1 MRILFQGEREGG
13 VEGQSNLPASA
24 IFLKSFSL
32 KYPICPR
39 AIFEGSVFQ
48 TLSSAIPM
56 PTSRK
61 SVSLVLPFY
70 VLFFLYLAVLGLQ
83 CCSGFLQLRHVGT
96 VLQLSRVGFSL
107 LWLLLLRTT
116 GSRGTG
122 LSSCSMWAQELWL
135 MGLVALRYVKSCW
148 TGH

>member
-1 MRILFQGEREGG
+1 M
-13 VEGQSNLPASA
+13 EGQSNLPASA

-32 KYPICPR
+32 KYPICPH

-70 VLFFLYLAVLGLQ
+70 VLFFYIWLCWVFSAAQAFSSYGTWGLCSSCRVLASR
-83 CCSGFLQLRHVGT
+83 CC
-96 VLQLSRVGFSL
+96 GFSCCVPQAL
-107 LWLLLLRTT
+107 GAQGSVAAACGLRSC
-116 GSRGTG
+116 GS
-122 LSSCSMWAQELWL
+122 WA
-135 MGLVALRYVKSCW
+135 
-148 TGH
+148 